1 MAGHP
6 PPRPRRRIVMT
17 GDPLMKAASLFCAL
31 LLIAGCS
38 ALWGASGRQ
47 GVSSSLVDY
56 LYPQG
61 EVPPRHDGL
70 VPNLNLPLN
79 VGLAFVP
86 SRAGSDQ
93 VLTEAYRIDLLNRVK
108 AAFAGRDYIREIIV
122 IPDAYMR
129 SGNGFAALEQTARL
143 YGIDV
148 IALVSYDQV
157 ANSDEKKSAFLY
169 WTIVGAYMIKGNR
182 NEVQTFVDT
191 AVFDVPTRRLLFRA
205 PGVNKIESSSTLVE
219 VERDTRKA
227 REASFEKAMADMTVS
242 LDKELALF
250 KERIKTDRS
259 VTVSRSG
266 DQGGGGAMD
275 FAMLLVAGLALL
287 LRRRVLKMS

>member
-1 MAGHP
+1 
-6 PPRPRRRIVMT
+6 
-17 GDPLMKAASLFCAL
+17 MKAVSLFCVV
-31 LLIAGCS
+31 LLIAGC
-38 ALWGASGRQ
+38 AGLWGGSGRQ

-61 EVPPRHDGL
+61 EVPPRQDGQVPHL
-70 VPNLNLPLN
+70 VLPLN

-143 YGIDV
+143 YNVNV

-157 ANSDEKKSAFLY
+157 AHSDEKSSAFLY

-205 PGVNKIESSSTLVE
+205 PGVNKVESSSTLVN

-227 REASFEKAMADMTVS
+227 REAGFEQAMADMTVS
-242 LDKELALF
+242 LDKELGVF
-250 KERIKTDRS
+250 KERIKTDRT
-259 VTVSRSG
+259 VTVSRAG
-266 DQGGGGAMD
+266 DQGGGGAIEP
-275 FAMLLVAGLALL
+275 AMLLLAAFVLFLRSRVARA
-287 LRRRVLKMS
+287 R